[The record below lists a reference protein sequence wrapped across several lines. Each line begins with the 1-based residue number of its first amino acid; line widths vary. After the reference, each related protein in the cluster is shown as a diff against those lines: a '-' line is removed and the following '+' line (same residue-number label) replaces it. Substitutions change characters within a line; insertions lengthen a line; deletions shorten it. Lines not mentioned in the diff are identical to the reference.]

1 VKILVADDE
10 LATQR
15 VLQGLL
21 TKQGYEVL
29 VTRDGPETMQ
39 LLERDDA
46 PAIVILDWL
55 MPGIDGI
62 DICRR
67 VREWSNERYIYIIML
82 SAKTEKEDFVAGLD
96 AGMDDYLA
104 KPFHP
109 DELLARVRVG
119 ERILALQH
127 DLRVQATRDHLT
139 GLFNRGTVI
148 EIAQRELAQSQ
159 RKGEHAALVL
169 ADLDNFKRV
178 NDTYGH
184 QAGDAVLCEAA
195 RRLSARVRVYDV
207 LGRYGGE
214 EFLVLLPG
222 CDPAR
227 ARSIAE
233 RLRAVISAEPVDTP
247 AGQIPITMSF
257 GLAVLGPGENMS
269 WDDLVLA
276 ADQAL
281 YEAKRKG
288 RNRLAWPPRK
298 RDRSA
303 KAAGATEEPDSTGTP
318 E

>member
-15 VLQGLL
+15 VLEGLL

-29 VTRDGPETMQ
+29 ITGDGPETLE

-46 PAIVILDWL
+46 PTIVILDWL
-55 MPGIDGI
+55 MPGIDGVE
-62 DICRR
+62 ICRR
-67 VREWSNERYIYIIML
+67 VREWSSERYIYIIML
-82 SAKTEKEDFVAGLD
+82 SAKTEKADFVAGLD

-127 DLRVQATRDHLT
+127 DLRIQATRDHLT

-148 EIAQRELAQSQ
+148 EISQRELAQAQ
-159 RKGEHAALVL
+159 RKGDHTALVL
-169 ADLDNFKRV
+169 ADLDNFKRI

-184 QAGDAVLCEAA
+184 QAGDAVLCEVA
-195 RRLSARVRVYDV
+195 RRLSARLRVYDV

-214 EFLVLLPG
+214 EFLILLPG
-222 CDPAR
+222 CDAEK

-233 RLRAVISAEPVDTP
+233 RLRSIISLDPVPTF
-247 AGQIPITMSF
+247 AGAIPMTMSF
-257 GLAVLGPGENMS
+257 GLAVVAGDENIT
-269 WDDLVLA
+269 WDEFVRA

-281 YEAKRKG
+281 YEAKRSG
-288 RNRLAWPPRK
+288 RNRLAGPPPE
-298 RDRSA
+298 RDGPST
-303 KAAGATEEPDSTGTP
+303 AAGT
-318 E
+318 

>member
-15 VLQGLL
+15 VLEGLL

-29 VTRDGPETMQ
+29 ITSDGPETLE
-39 LLERDDA
+39 LLEQDDA
-46 PAIVILDWL
+46 PTIVILDWL
-55 MPGIDGI
+55 MPGIDGV

-67 VREWSNERYIYIIML
+67 VREWSSERYIYIIML
-82 SAKTEKEDFVAGLD
+82 SAKTAKEDFVEGLD

-148 EIAQRELAQSQ
+148 EIAQRELAQAQ

-169 ADLDNFKRV
+169 ADLDNFKRI

-195 RRLSARVRVYDV
+195 RRLSARLRVYDV

-214 EFLVLLPG
+214 EFLILLPG
-222 CDPAR
+222 CDAGK

-233 RLRAVISAEPVDTP
+233 RLRSVISADPVETF
-247 AGQIPITMSF
+247 AGAIPMTMSF
-257 GLAVLGPGENMS
+257 GLAVLAGDETTT
-269 WDDLVLA
+269 WDELVRA

-288 RNRLAWPPRK
+288 RNRLAGPPRK
-298 RDRSA
+298 RDGPA
-303 KAAGATEEPDSTGTP
+303 TGADA
-318 E
+318 